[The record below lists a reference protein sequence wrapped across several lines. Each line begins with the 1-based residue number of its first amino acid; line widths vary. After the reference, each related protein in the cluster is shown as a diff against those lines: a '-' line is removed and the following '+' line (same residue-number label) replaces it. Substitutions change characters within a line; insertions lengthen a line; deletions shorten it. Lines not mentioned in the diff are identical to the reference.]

1 MKIVS
6 ICLSII
12 IIHSAAFS
20 QQKNSTAIRK
30 DSLLIKDTS
39 GKTVI
44 TIDTLEKKKFIPRKA
59 TIRSAILPGWGQVY
73 NKKYWKL
80 PLVYAVVG
88 VPVYTFFYNRGW
100 YVKTRDA
107 AKMLATGDTLNYKSK
122 VDPKLHIFFSTPGA
136 AGSLLNYRN
145 EFRRDMDYSILF
157 VLLAWG
163 LNVVDATV
171 DAHLKGFDISDDLSL
186 KLKPTILSGSSTA
199 GISLVFTFGK
209 NDAFRKNSLHLNY

>member
-1 MKIVS
+1 MKILL
-6 ICLSII
+6 IFLSALC
-12 IIHSAAFS
+12 IHSIALS
-20 QQKNSTAIRK
+20 QTDSISSKK
-30 DSLLIKDTS
+30 DSLVIRDTI
-39 GKTVI
+39 GNTVM
-44 TIDTLEKKKFIPRKA
+44 TIDTTKKKKFIPRQA

-80 PLVYAVVG
+80 PIVYAVVG
-88 VPVYTFFYNRGW
+88 IPVYSFFYNKGW

-107 AKMLATGDTLNYKSK
+107 AKMLANKDTFNYKSR

-136 AGSLLNYRN
+136 EGSLLNYRN

-186 KLKPTILSGSSTA
+186 KIKPQLLSGTNTA
-199 GISLVFTFGK
+199 GLSFVFTIGK
-209 NDAFRKNSLHLNY
+209 NESNRKAFIH